1 MKPMLASSI
10 PLASLNDYVTDPE
23 VVVQQ
28 KLDGDRLLIVV
39 DDGKVQV
46 LNREG
51 KERSNPIPRGLVDA
65 FAGMSG
71 SWAFDGELL
80 DGELWLFDL
89 PRAGDAVVPA
99 HPYSFRLDVLE
110 RFFST
115 WQPGPFVRLLP
126 TARSTRAKQRLVC
139 DVLSSHREGVIVRY
153 LDAPYT
159 PGKRSLRML
168 KAKVTHTVDCVVTSV
183 RAEGRDN
190 CHVSLFDDGQL
201 VEVGSCAMFGKP
213 PVAVGNVCEVKYLYA
228 NTGRRLVQPAF
239 LRIRDDK
246 AAEECTIDQFV
257 FTDRSVVDVREEAC

>member
-10 PLASLNDYVTDPE
+10 PLDSLNGYLTDPD

-28 KLDGDRLLIVV
+28 KLDGDRLMIVV
-39 DDGKVQV
+39 DDGKVRV

-51 KERSNPIPRGLVDA
+51 KPRSNPIPRALVA
-65 FAGMSG
+65 TFTTMPG
-71 SWAFDGELL
+71 SWVFDGELL
-80 DGELWLFDL
+80 DGVLWLFDL
-89 PRAGDAVVPA
+89 PQAGNAVTPS

-115 WQPGPFVRLLP
+115 WQPGPSVRLLP

-139 DVLSSHREGVIVRY
+139 DVLSSHREGVIIRY
-153 LDAPYT
+153 LDAPYA

-168 KAKVTHTVDCVVTSV
+168 KAKVTHTVDCVVTGV

-190 CHVSLFDDGQL
+190 CHVSLFDDNGL

-213 PVAVGNVCEVKYLYA
+213 AVSLGNVCEVKYLYA
-228 NTGRRLVQPAF
+228 DTGRRLVQPAF
-239 LRIRDDK
+239 LRVRDDK
-246 AAEECTIDQFV
+246 APSECTMDQLV
-257 FTDRSVVDVREEAC
+257 FTDRSVADVRKEAC